1 MASSPMA
8 EQYALVANISH
19 YSKLLYILGA
29 RIPIS
34 QAKKLRLRRG
44 SSLLGHTQLAR
55 GGSKDLTLLSL
66 APWSPALVQCTL
78 KMLTV

>member
-1 MASSPMA
+1 MA

-55 GGSKDLTLLSL
+55 GAARISPSCLWLHGLLPLFS
-66 APWSPALVQCTL
+66 APSRC
-78 KMLTV
+78 